1 VAGSPLYAGRFIPA
15 GRPARLPRVASGTP
29 PSARSAGEEDE
40 LPTLGYA
47 ILSAL
52 ARDDLTGYDITAR
65 LRRPISYY
73 WQAAHSQ
80 IYPMLAGLEGAG
92 LVTHAA
98 VPGGGRRT
106 KKRYRITRA
115 GLERLARWVVTPP
128 PPRVPRDE
136 LVLKTYSLWLAD
148 PAMAAELFRA
158 QARHHR
164 RTLTQWESELEAL
177 RERYGA
183 ELDRSTSQV
192 FATYA
197 TLRRGVGAER
207 EYVAWCTWVAD
218 RCDSHGSTPP

>member
-1 VAGSPLYAGRFIPA
+1 MPA
-15 GRPARLPRVASGTP
+15 GRPARLPAVASGTP
-29 PSARSAGEEDE
+29 PSARSPGEKDE

-80 IYPMLAGLEGAG
+80 IYPMLASLDTAG
-92 LVTHAA
+92 LVTHTTVASSS
-98 VPGGGRRT
+98 RRT
-106 KKRYRITRA
+106 KKRYRITAA

-148 PAMAAELFRA
+148 PAKAAALFRA
-158 QARHHR
+158 QAGEHR
-164 RTLTQWESELEAL
+164 RTLTHWESELAAL
-177 RERYGA
+177 RERCGA
-183 ELDRSTSQV
+183 ELDRFASPA

-197 TLRRGVGAER
+197 TLVRGIGAAR
-207 EYVAWCTWVAD
+207 EAVAWCTWVAD
-218 RCDSHGSTPP
+218 RCDPHGSTLPDATMVDRPR